1 MNLDILTEVKKV
13 ELDILN
19 VIHKICVD
27 NNLRYSLAYGS
38 LLGAIRHKGFIP
50 WDDDVDIYMPRE
62 DYNKFLD
69 ILSKSPIEGYV
80 LTKLEKDNDYINLF
94 VKLRK
99 DKTTFLQPNEENYK
113 YHKGIFVDIFPCDY
127 IANTKLKK
135 NLQKIDVF
143 LKTLYA
149 RSHMS
154 SKSGKLTQLVCNFLL
169 KIIPKK
175 KHHSVSLFFEQ
186 RLIKNGIG
194 GNRYFDTCT
203 LKAMTYELPNDTFDD
218 LQLVQFENQKY
229 YITKRWNEVLT
240 IAYGDYM
247 KLPPKEERVWK
258 HTPILIDLEHNYE
271 EIKDKN

>member
-94 VKLRK
+94 VKLK
-99 DKTTFLQPNEENYK
+99 
-113 YHKGIFVDIFPCDY
+113 
-127 IANTKLKK
+127 KLY
-135 NLQKIDVF
+135 L
-143 LKTLYA
+143 
-149 RSHMS
+149 SHH
-154 SKSGKLTQLVCNFLL
+154 Q
-169 KIIPKK
+169 
-175 KHHSVSLFFEQ
+175 
-186 RLIKNGIG
+186 
-194 GNRYFDTCT
+194 
-203 LKAMTYELPNDTFDD
+203 
-218 LQLVQFENQKY
+218 
-229 YITKRWNEVLT
+229 VLT
-240 IAYGDYM
+240 NLC
-247 KLPPKEERVWK
+247 LP
-258 HTPILIDLEHNYE
+258 
-271 EIKDKN
+271 